1 MLDIY
6 ICEDN
11 AKQLAFL
18 ANYVSDYTKNLPA
31 TLVLATLSPAEILVK
46 YKNTNNPALFILDIA
61 LKTEINGLELARRIR
76 EQGKKATIVFIT
88 IYPELMQLTF
98 QYKIEALDFIVKS
111 DNIKTRLKECIDI
124 AIKRQ
129 NKTTKTLQITDNDE
143 IIFLDMDDITHI
155 ETTGIRHK
163 LRLYTNTRAIEFN
176 AELKSLEEKLDE
188 RFIRC
193 HKSCII
199 NRDKIARINKKDN
212 TITMVNGSVCP
223 ISRSRRGQ
231 FTPVSAP

>member
-18 ANYVSDYTKNLPA
+18 ADIVMDYVKNLPA
-31 TLVLATLSPAEILVK
+31 ALVLASHSPAEILSK
-46 YKNTNNPALFILDIA
+46 YKNADNPALFILDIS

-76 EQGKKATIVFIT
+76 EQGKKATIVFVT

-98 QYKIEALDFIVKS
+98 QYKIEALDFIIKS
-111 DNIKTRLKECIDI
+111 DNIKNRLKECIDV

-129 NKTTKTLQITDNDE
+129 SKTAKTLQITADDE
-143 IIFLDMDDITHI
+143 ILFFDMDEITHI
-155 ETTGIRHK
+155 ETTGTRHK
-163 LRLYTNTRAIEFN
+163 LRLYTSTRAVEFN
-176 AELKSLEEKLDE
+176 AELKAVEEKLDE

-199 NRDKIARINKKDN
+199 NRDKIALINKKDN
-212 TITMVNGSVCP
+212 TVTMANGSICP
-223 ISRSRRGQ
+223 VSRGRKGML
-231 FTPVSAP
+231 TPVS